1 MKNSISLSE
10 ATLKE
15 LRILAKGSNI
25 KLPKAMRVIAA
36 RITEKRDE
44 KNDPISGSRAKV
56 VLNAVDANTAHELE
70 KLNIEI
76 KQLKGFVVEVEGTD
90 EFLAN
95 INIKEV
101 IGKEYSLENA
111 EIALLWVSR
120 GKNEGS
126 YSALKLVLSDE
137 LKEIATN
144 HSKA

>member
-25 KLPKAMRVIAA
+25 KLPKSIRVIAA

-44 KNDPISGSRAKV
+44 KKDPISGSRAKV